1 MLSKSYYQNR
11 NRPSGGGGSDWRG
24 SRGGGSSGGG
34 ARSMSNTGGYDNSR
48 KHGSSGHDSSPP
60 PYKRRRDWE
69 PSSGG
74 GGGTVP
80 DYSVYG
86 SGNASR
92 PSYGGS
98 GQHGGASSS
107 SYGSAQSGTQAADQS
122 EYPTQ
127 PPMLSFKLFLQQ
139 QEDNISDEDA
149 IKRYNDY
156 KLEFKRTQ
164 INKFFLDHRD
174 EEWFKTRY
182 HPDENFK
189 RRDEHNQHVLSRLEV
204 FMELLNKGAL
214 DDISVE
220 FDKSKEITRLLDSG
234 TPIFLVSTTL

>member
-1 MLSKSYYQNR
+1 M
-11 NRPSGGGGSDWRG
+11 
-24 SRGGGSSGGG
+24 SS
-34 ARSMSNTGGYDNSR
+34 TGGYDNAR
-48 KHGSSGHDSSPP
+48 KHGSSAHESSPP
-60 PYKRRRDWE
+60 PYKRNRRDWE
-69 PSSGG
+69 PNGS
-74 GGGTVP
+74 VP

-86 SGNASR
+86 SGSASR
-92 PSYGGS
+92 PSYG
-98 GQHGGASSS
+98 QHGS
-107 SYGSAQSGTQAADQS
+107 SYGSAAPAGAEQS

-174 EEWFKTRY
+174 EEWFKSRY

-204 FMELLNKGAL
+204 FMGLYNKGAL
-214 DDISVE
+214 EDIAVE
-220 FDKSKEITRLLDSG
+220 FDKSKELTRLLDSG
-234 TPIFLVSTTL
+234 TYLLHVQR